1 MEGRECSM
9 SGETDFGKADESK
22 FESYPLHWGGLF
34 CGQMVDLYSDIF
46 CNFGMMGNI
55 HDNVRVTG

>member
-22 FESYPLHWGGLF
+22 FESYPLHWGCLF
-34 CGQMVDLYSDIF
+34 AGKWWIF
-46 CNFGMMGNI
+46 TATYF
-55 HDNVRVTG
+55 VTLK